1 MNSNIKLELTKNSKI
16 ESVDFNNLP
25 FGSVYSDHMFVCDFK
40 EGKWQ
45 NPTIKPFAPISLMPS
60 AKIFHYGQSIFEGM
74 KAYKDKNNNTLLF
87 RPLDNCKR
95 LNISAERMVIPQIP
109 EDLFMNGLKKLL
121 EVDNNWIPTN
131 EGSSLYIRPFMF
143 ASGNGFHASPADEYK
158 LIIAT
163 APSGAYFAGKVKVL
177 IEEKYA
183 RAANGGV
190 GFAKAGGNYAA
201 QFYPT
206 QLAVEKGYNQV
217 IWTDDNTHEYIEEAG
232 AMNIFIRIN
241 DTLITSP
248 TSDRILDGITRKSI
262 IQIAKDSGIDVEV
275 RKISVSEVISAAQSG
290 SLKEMF
296 GAGTAAVISPI
307 ASFGYK
313 EQDYELPELEN
324 SFALTLKNKLQIF
337 KLTKQK
343 ILTDGELKYNLLNI
357 KYKTST
363 LLGFFFFVVLTQI
376 HYMKKLLLFIYVAFF
391 ISCQTSL
398 EKDKKKPSIKHKQYI
413 TV

>member
-1 MNSNIKLELTKNSKI
+1 MSSNIEIKQIEKSKI

-25 FGSVYSDHMFVCDFK
+25 FGTVFSDHMLTCTFK
-40 EGKWQ
+40 DGKWQ
-45 NPTIKPFAPISLMPS
+45 TPIIEPYAPISLDPA

-74 KAYKDKNNNTLLF
+74 KAYKDAEGNTLLF

-95 LNISAERMVIPQIP
+95 LNKSAERLVIPQISS
-109 EDLFMNGLKKLL
+109 EIFMSGLKALL
-121 EVDNNWIPTN
+121 KVDEAWIPTN

-158 LIIAT
+158 FMICT
-163 APSGAYFAGKVKVL
+163 APSGAYFAGKIKVL

-206 QLAVEKGYNQV
+206 QLAIEKGYNQV

-232 AMNIFIRIN
+232 AMNIFVRIN

-248 TSDRILDGITRKSI
+248 TNDRILDGITRKSI
-262 IQIAKDSGIDVEV
+262 IKIAEDLKINVEV
-275 RKISVSEVISAAQSG
+275 RKISVAEVVAAAKSG

-307 ASFGYK
+307 SGFGYQEK
-313 EQDYELPELEN
+313 DYDLPELDKP
-324 SFALTLKNKLQIF
+324 FASLLKKTITDIQTNKSE
-337 KLTKQK
+337 
-343 ILTDGELKYNLLNI
+343 DPYGWR
-357 KYKTST
+357 
-363 LLGFFFFVVLTQI
+363 
-376 HYMKKLLLFIYVAFF
+376 MKV
-391 ISCQTSL
+391 
-398 EKDKKKPSIKHKQYI
+398 
-413 TV
+413 